1 MTTLSMRRAMDCLMP
16 TNEPRAPLLPS
27 RRLSFAAVLLLSCV
41 ASSGCINSGVMFG
54 KMFWGDPQIKSEF
67 EQRTGIS
74 LLKDE
79 RKVAVICTAPSFV
92 TDEFD
97 SLQYDVQEEVTRR
110 MRIRKLLVA
119 SDDDV
124 ISALNGTGGR
134 FDQDALAAALD
145 DVDYI
150 IHVDIESFTHTEDG
164 ATKLY
169 RGRSNGIIYA
179 YEVDRGPD
187 AVGGP
192 RARKV
197 FYQEFKTEY
206 PKSQQ
211 PIPAEQIAV
220 RVFKQRC
227 VDQLADVI
235 GRTFYDVTTFEMVK

>member
-1 MTTLSMRRAMDCLMP
+1 MP
-16 TNEPRAPLLPS
+16 THLPCANLQS
-27 RRLSFAAVLLLSCV
+27 VRRVNLAVALLLAC
-41 ASSGCINSGVMFG
+41 ASLSGCINSAVMIG
-54 KMFWGDPQIKSEF
+54 KVLGGDPQVKSEF

-74 LLKDE
+74 MVKE
-79 RKVAVICTAPSFV
+79 KSKVAVVCTAPSIV
-92 TDEFD
+92 TSDFD
-97 SLQYDVQEEVTRR
+97 TLESDLQEEVTRR
-110 MRIRKLLVA
+110 MRIRKMNVA

-124 ISALNGTGGR
+124 ISAMNSTAGR

-150 IHVDIESFTHTEDG
+150 IHIEVESFTHTEDG
-164 ATKLY
+164 TPNLY
-169 RGRSNGIIYA
+169 RGRSSGIIYA

-211 PIPAEQIAV
+211 PVLAEQMAV

>member
-1 MTTLSMRRAMDCLMP
+1 MP
-16 TNEPRAPLLPS
+16 THLPCALPQPV
-27 RRLSFAAVLLLSCV
+27 RRLSVAALVLV
-41 ASSGCINSGVMFG
+41 ACASLSGCINSAVMIGKVFG
-54 KMFWGDPQIKSEF
+54 GDPQVKSEF

-74 LLKDE
+74 MVKE
-79 RKVAVICTAPSFV
+79 KSKVAVVCTAPSIV
-92 TDEFD
+92 TTEFD
-97 SLQYDVQEEVTRR
+97 TLASDLQEEVTRR
-110 MRIRKLLVA
+110 MRIRKMDVA

-124 ISALNGTGGR
+124 ISAMNSTMGR
-134 FDQDALAAALD
+134 FDQDALASALD

-150 IHVDIESFTHTEDG
+150 IHVEVESFSHTDDG
-164 ATKLY
+164 TAKLY
-169 RGRSNGIIYA
+169 RGRASGIVYA

-187 AVGGP
+187 AIGGP

-211 PIPAEQIAV
+211 PIPAEQMSA

>member
-1 MTTLSMRRAMDCLMP
+1 MHRAKDCLMP
-16 TNEPRAPLLPS
+16 TNEPLATFRNA
-27 RRLSFAAVLLLSCV
+27 RRLRFAVVLLLSCI
-41 ASSGCINSGVMFG
+41 SLCGCINTSVMFG
-54 KMFWGDPQIKSEF
+54 KALFGDPQVKSEF

-74 LLKDE
+74 LVKDE
-79 RKVAVICTAPSFV
+79 RKIAVICTAPSFV
-92 TDEFD
+92 TAEFD
-97 SLQYDVQEEVTRR
+97 GLQYDVQEEVTRR
-110 MRIRKLLVA
+110 MRIRKLNVA

-124 ISALNGTGGR
+124 ISAMNGTGGR

-164 ATKLY
+164 TAKLY

-187 AVGGP
+187 AIGGP

-206 PKSQQ
+206 PKTQQ
-211 PIPAEQIAV
+211 PIPAEQMAA

-227 VDQLADVI
+227 VDQLADVV
-235 GRTFYDVTTFEMVK
+235 GRTFYDVATSEMVK

>member
-1 MTTLSMRRAMDCLMP
+1 MP
-16 TNEPRAPLLPS
+16 TNLPRANLQSL
-27 RRLSFAAVLLLSCV
+27 RRVNLAVALLLACV
-41 ASSGCINSGVMFG
+41 SLSGCINSAVMIG
-54 KMFWGDPQIKSEF
+54 KVLVGDPQVKSEF

-74 LLKDE
+74 MVKE
-79 RKVAVICTAPSFV
+79 KSKVAVICTAPSVV
-92 TDEFD
+92 TSEFD
-97 SLQYDVQEEVTRR
+97 TLQSDLQEEVTRR
-110 MRIRKLLVA
+110 MRIRKMNVA

-124 ISALNGTGGR
+124 ITAMNSTGGR
-134 FDQDALAAALD
+134 FDQDALAADLE

-150 IHVDIESFTHTEDG
+150 IHVEVESFSHTDDG
-164 ATKLY
+164 TSKLY
-169 RGRSNGIIYA
+169 RGRASGIVYA

-211 PIPAEQIAV
+211 PIPAEQMSA